1 MGASPESISLRCCLF
16 REGIMGAVESSR
28 LVLHRG
34 REMSDELEEETEEA
48 RAESGRA
55 APTARQREQMIAVAA
70 YYRAQKRNF
79 DPGHDLEDWLE
90 AEAEINAQLEML

>member
-1 MGASPESISLRCCLF
+1 
-16 REGIMGAVESSR
+16 MGAVESSR

-34 REMSDELEEETEEA
+34 REMSDELEEETQEA
-48 RAESGRA
+48 RAESATA

-70 YYRAQKRNF
+70 YYRAQERNF

-90 AEAEINAQLEML
+90 AEAEVNAQLEMP